1 MEREGTATTR
11 PHAQSYIIKRPRLTK
26 LLDESEARII
36 LLVAP
41 AGYGKT
47 TLAREW
53 LKGREGV
60 AWYSGRPAM
69 ADVAAL
75 ASGLATAFATDDD
88 ARDRALERV
97 QILAT
102 RGQSPEAL
110 AKAVAIAV
118 PPAASI
124 LVVDDCHLAASQD
137 SEALLTALTTST
149 PLRILL
155 ISRARP
161 AWVTSRM
168 VVYGEA
174 ALVEMSDL
182 AFTGEEARAVIGQGP
197 EAATSGFLAKAHG
210 WPAVIG
216 LAAQRGSAAMRAE
229 LPTSDLYGFFAE
241 DLFRHAEPDLQEALI
256 LLALGG
262 DANPDVV
269 RALLGDDHETILL
282 NAWEHGFLGPE
293 TGRLEIHPLLR
304 AFLLQRLDDLPA
316 ERVEQLVRDTVGVLE
331 TNELWDECLTALR
344 RFPIADIIGSILKE
358 SLADLLS
365 SGRITTVRRWM
376 DLAQAQSVTDPMLL
390 LAEAE
395 IALRDRDDPRARVL
409 GEQAGGLL
417 QEGDAAAS
425 AYIVAAR
432 AAHLSDDLVGVTKY
446 TELAL
451 SSTVSIG
458 MQGTALWIAF
468 SSAVDHSVR
477 EAEAIL
483 DRFSNLPD
491 SRPDHALRILQ
502 AQALVVANG
511 GGDLRQA
518 AKKCELARALVPK
531 VPDPFTITGL
541 LNVFAHT
548 AVMLAHYERSLTLTD
563 EMLLEARSTGL
574 DFAVDHALVVRAS
587 ALIGLRRLS
596 AAQRTLNEIQGRG
609 DHASSHI
616 VGSTHLQEV
625 RLRIASGDLEGA
637 SVLAQR
643 KPPDSLGQT
652 LRGELLAHRG
662 LVFAA
667 LGETQRAEQAFGA
680 ASRYDGFIDTKLLCN
695 VGRAILELHQ
705 RDEAAEAG
713 CVEVLMQI
721 YEEGHLNAIVT
732 AARAFPDLVRAGST
746 SDACARVLT
755 EVLSSSSDVDI
766 GRRAGLQM
774 PRELRRPEQL
784 SARERDVYELIVQGR
799 SNKEIASTL
808 FISESTTKV
817 HVRHIYEKLG
827 VHTRAELAR
836 ASLSDAPL

>member
-358 SLADLLS
+358 SLADLLT
-365 SGRITTVRRWM
+365 SGRIATVKRWV
-376 DLAQAQSVTDPMLL
+376 DLARANHVSDPMLL

-395 IALRDRDDPRARVL
+395 IALRDRDDSGAQILGARAGDLL
-409 GEQAGGLL
+409 GPS
-417 QEGDAAAS
+417 DAAAR

-432 AAHLSDDLVGVTKY
+432 AAHFCDDLEGVTKY

-451 SSTVSIG
+451 SSTASIE
-458 MQGTALWIAF
+458 MHNAALWIAF
-468 SSAVDHSVR
+468 SSAAEHSTD
-477 EAEAIL
+477 EASDIL
-483 DRFSNLPD
+483 DRLGSLRD
-491 SRPDHALRILQ
+491 SRPDHALRILN
-502 AQALVVANG
+502 AHGLALMNSSGDMRAVVEKGELGRALLPQVHDPFATTGFLN
-511 GGDLRQA
+511 LFATA
-518 AKKCELARALVPK
+518 AVLLARYDRGLAL
-531 VPDPFTITGL
+531 
-541 LNVFAHT
+541 A
-548 AVMLAHYERSLTLTD
+548 D
-563 EMLLEARSTGL
+563 EMLTEARSTGL

-596 AAQRTLNEIQGRG
+596 AAQRCLNEIQGRVES
-609 DHASSHI
+609 ASAH
-616 VGSTHLQEV
+616 VVANTRLQEV
-625 RLRIASGDLEGA
+625 RLRIASGDLNSA
-637 SVLAQR
+637 SLLLQR
-643 KPPDSLGQT
+643 EPPGSISPAFT
-652 LRGELLAHRG
+652 SEFLAHRG
-662 LVFAA
+662 FMFAA
-667 LGETQRAEQAFGA
+667 VNNKQAAEDALDLAQQTPGWIGTTF
-680 ASRYDGFIDTKLLCN
+680 LCDA
-695 VGRAILELHQ
+695 GRAILMLFNND
-705 RDEAAEAG
+705 RGAEAR
-713 CVEVLMQI
+713 CVQALMRAHHQ
-721 YEEGHLNAIVT
+721 GHLDAIVT
-732 AARAFPDLVRAGST
+732 AARVCPDLVRAGST
-746 SDACARVLT
+746 SDECVRVLT
-755 EVLSSSSDVDI
+755 ELLSASSDIDL
-766 GRRAGLQM
+766 GRRAGLKM
-774 PRELRRPEQL
+774 PRVFRRHEPL
-784 SARERDVYELIVQGR
+784 SPREREVYELLTQGR
-799 SNKEIASTL
+799 SNKDIARSL

-836 ASLSDAPL
+836 TSLGEVRA